1 LVEET
6 LGGIDR
12 NLTSELSKK
21 QAEFDHWHAKIRESA
36 RARQIE
42 QSELD
47 DLKRKA
53 SNQIEVGRRIKNL
66 ERDSEDLLVVL
77 KTACGDDYEV
87 LESVQSGHADKDSGV
102 DAAAFEAM
110 FAEFD
115 VGSDM
120 SADQKKFLES
130 LPSAAVLEA
139 RLKSYHDLNH
149 EVITEVERLKTR
161 NVVLGENYRRVV
173 MACTGW
179 TADQVDEAVE
189 GLTQC
194 VKELNDNPMPEDEVI
209 EILMKDRGQDW

>member
-1 LVEET
+1 M
-6 LGGIDR
+6 GGIDR

-21 QAEFDHWHAKIRESA
+21 QVEFDHWHAKIRESA
-36 RARQIE
+36 RARQID

-47 DLKRKA
+47 NLKRKA
-53 SNQIEVGRRIKNL
+53 ANQIEVGRRIKNL
-66 ERDSEDLLVVL
+66 ERDSEELLVVL
-77 KTACGDDYEV
+77 KTKCGDDYEII
-87 LESVQSGHADKDSGV
+87 ESVPSGHADKDIGV
-102 DAAAFEAM
+102 DTADFESI
-110 FAEFD
+110 FTDFD
-115 VGSDM
+115 AGSDM
-120 SADQKKFLES
+120 SADQRKFLES

-139 RLKSYHDLNH
+139 RLKAYQNLNN
-149 EVITEVERLKTR
+149 EVTTEVERLKSR

-194 VKELNDNPMPEDEVI
+194 VRDLNDNPMPEDEVI